1 METVRVGVIGTGMMG
16 CEHLRNLLAAPGVS
30 ITAVADPNPEPLS
43 WARATLDGSSHR
55 PVEFADHRQ
64 LLASGLVDAVIVAS
78 PNFTH
83 RGVLDDVFDAGVHV
97 LVEKPMCTT
106 IDDCLAVVERAQA
119 SKAVTWVG
127 LEYRYMPPVS
137 TLRSL
142 VEAGEIGRLRMLS
155 IREHRF
161 PFLQK
166 VDNWNRFNANTG
178 GTLVEKC
185 CHFFDLMNLL
195 VSARPVRVFAS
206 GAQDVNH
213 LDERYDGRT
222 PDILDNA
229 YVIVDYD
236 NGARAMLDL
245 CMFAEAGSNEQEIA
259 AVGDL
264 GKIEAAVPGDGHVV
278 VGTRATRGVRRIA
291 CAPVMDAAH
300 VGFHHGASYVEV
312 VRFLDAIRGGLDP
325 EVDVAQGLWS
335 VAIGV
340 AAHRSIESGVVV
352 PVGEVLA
359 AGPGPL
365 R

>member
-30 ITAVADPNPEPLS
+30 ITAVSDPHAESLS
-43 WARATLDGSSHR
+43 WARATLDGSTHR
-55 PVEFADHRQ
+55 PAEFIDHRQ

-83 RGVLDDVFDAGVHV
+83 RHVLDDVFDAKVHV

-106 IDDCLAVVERAQA
+106 IDDCRAIVERASQVNV
-119 SKAVTWVG
+119 VTWVG
-127 LEYRYMPPVS
+127 LEYRYMPPIA

-142 VEAGEIGRLRMLS
+142 VQSGEIGDLRMLA

-161 PFLQK
+161 PFLHK
-166 VDNWNRFNANTG
+166 VENWNRFNANTG

-195 VSARPVRVFAS
+195 IGLPPERVFAS

-213 LDERYDGRT
+213 LDEQYDGRT

-229 YVIVDYD
+229 YVIVEYA
-236 NGARAMLDL
+236 NGVRAMLDL
-245 CMFAEAGSNEQEIA
+245 CMFAEAGTNEQEIV
-259 AVGDL
+259 AVGDR
-264 GKIEAAVPGDGHVV
+264 GKIEAAVPGDGQVV
-278 VGTRATRGVRRIA
+278 VGLRTTRELRHVANT
-291 CAPVMDAAH
+291 PVMDAAH

-312 VRFLDAIRGGLDP
+312 VKFLDAVRRGSPP
-325 EVDVAQGLWS
+325 EVDVRQGLWS

-340 AAHRSIESGVVV
+340 AAHRSIETGTAISVAEMV
-352 PVGEVLA
+352 
-359 AGPGPL
+359 AG
-365 R
+365 

>member
-1 METVRVGVIGTGMMG
+1 MGVIGTGMMG

-30 ITAVADPNPEPLS
+30 ITAVADPNPEPLV
-43 WARATLDGSSHR
+43 WARATLEGTSHQ
-55 PVEFADHRQ
+55 PVEFTDHRR

-83 RGVLDDVFDAGVHV
+83 RSVLDDVFDAGVHV

-106 IDDCLAVVERAQA
+106 IDDCLAVVERAQT
-119 SKAVTWVG
+119 SKAVTWMG
-127 LEYRYMPPVS
+127 LEYRYMPPIS

-142 VEAGEIGRLRMLS
+142 VEAGEIGRMRMLS

-195 VSARPVRVFAS
+195 VDSHPVRVFAS

-213 LDERYDGRT
+213 LDERYNGRT

-229 YVIVDYD
+229 YVIVDYL
-236 NGARAMLDL
+236 NGVRAMLDL
-245 CMFAEAGSNEQEIA
+245 CMFAEAGTNEQEIV
-259 AVGDL
+259 AVGDH
-264 GKIEAAVPGDGHVV
+264 GKIEAFVPGNGHVV
-278 VGTRATRGVRRIA
+278 VGNRATREVRHVP
-291 CAPVMDAAH
+291 CVPVMNAAH

-312 VRFLDAIRGGLDP
+312 VKFLDAVRRGSTP
-325 EVDVAQGLWS
+325 EVDVHQGLWS

-340 AAHRSIESGVVV
+340 AAHRSIESGEAVSL
-352 PVGEVLA
+352 GAVLS
-359 AGPGPL
+359 L
-365 R
+365 